1 MKLDYQSKQYS
12 ISPSNDLIFKL
23 VFNSLISGLF
33 IILILSADFL
43 SLNSAITNADT
54 SFTLKT
60 FADV

>member
-12 ISPSNDLIFKL
+12 IGPSNDLIFKL
-23 VFNSLISGLF
+23 VFNSLISRLF

-43 SLNSAITNADT
+43 SLNPAITNADT
-54 SFTLKT
+54 SFTVKT

>member
-12 ISPSNDLIFKL
+12 IGPSNDLIFKL

-33 IILILSADFL
+33 IILILSADIL
-43 SLNSAITNADT
+43 SLNSAITNAD
-54 SFTLKT
+54 SSLTLKT